1 MSNVPNN
8 LKYSK
13 EHEWVRVDGN
23 RAVIGITDFAQS
35 ELGDIVFVEL
45 PEAGSDLTVDATFG
59 TVESVKTVSDLYA
72 PISGKIVEVNSALV
86 DSPEKVNE
94 SSYEDGWMIV
104 VEMSDAS
111 QLDNLLSPEAYT
123 DHISK

>member
-1 MSNVPNN
+1 MSNVPSN
-8 LKYSK
+8 LKYSR
-13 EHEWVRVDGN
+13 EHEWVKVEGN

-45 PEAGSDLTVDATFG
+45 PEAGVELSANATFG

-72 PISGKIVEVNSALV
+72 PVSGTIIEVNAALV

-94 SSYEDGWMIV
+94 APYEDGWMV
-104 VEMSDAS
+104 VLELKDAS
-111 QLDNLLSPEAYT
+111 ELDALLSADAYNEY
-123 DHISK
+123 ISK

>member
-13 EHEWVRVDGN
+13 EHEWVRVEGN